1 MPSNDTLNWQDIMEI
16 GAEALGSSMG
26 KAIINS
32 IYSNERRNE
41 NEQLIRQAIEEIC
54 ERIKK

>member
-1 MPSNDTLNWQDIMEI
+1 MPANDPLNWQEIMEI

-32 IYSNERRNE
+32 IYSSERRNE
-41 NEQLIRQAIEEIC
+41 NEQLIRQAIEEIF
-54 ERIKK
+54 